1 MENNWGTS
9 RIAGCSFSVHPMAD
23 NFVDYI
29 KASLNEVDSSKV
41 WMKTDDVTTT
51 VRGRMEHVF
60 DVTEAIL
67 LHIAKTGVHVAFQ
80 GTFSIGC
87 PGDSAGDVHMD
98 ESEER
103 LNKPHSREI
112 EQHIAA
118 KFSLYPMGGGDYMDT
133 IYRQIEAMKEKGVEV
148 TPAHYSTRL
157 DGDTR
162 DIFNG
167 LEDVFRET
175 EASGSSHTVMTVTV
189 SANSPSHKD
198 DHK

>member
-1 MENNWGTS
+1 MENHCGTS

-23 NFVDYI
+23 KFVDYI

-87 PGDSAGDVHMD
+87 PGDSSGDVHMD

-103 LNKPHSREI
+103 LNKPQSKGI
-112 EQHIAA
+112 EQRIAA

-157 DGDTR
+157 DGETS
-162 DIFNG
+162 DIFTG

-189 SANSPSHKD
+189 SANSPSHKGERA
-198 DHK
+198 